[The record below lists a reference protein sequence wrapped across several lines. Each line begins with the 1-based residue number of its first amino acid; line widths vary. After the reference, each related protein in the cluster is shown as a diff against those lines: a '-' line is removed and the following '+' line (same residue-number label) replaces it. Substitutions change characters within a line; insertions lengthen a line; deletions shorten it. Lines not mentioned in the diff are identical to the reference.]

1 MNKDTCE
8 FIILCLEDE
17 LKRTFP
23 LKHLVTNASPGDI
36 RARIKAVIEELK
48 HGV

>member
-1 MNKDTCE
+1 MDVD

-23 LKHLVTNASPGDI
+23 LKHVQYLFSTVEDI
-36 RARIKAVIEELK
+36 KTRIRDVIKELK
-48 HGV
+48 EDV